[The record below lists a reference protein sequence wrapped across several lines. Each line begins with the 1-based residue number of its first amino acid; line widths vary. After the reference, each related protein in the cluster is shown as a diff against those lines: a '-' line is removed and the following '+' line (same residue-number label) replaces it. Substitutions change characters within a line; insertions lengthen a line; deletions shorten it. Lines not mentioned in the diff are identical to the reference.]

1 MIMNHEPTLT
11 SPPGLALSSV
21 LVQLFLSAF
30 NPCMEGEEA
39 SSSSSCLAASVQ
51 LLGER
56 EPGECCCVG
65 GGDVDAGMPRCVMGV
80 SLAAVITL
88 LKCTLL
94 HYEKHEQIMSKG
106 LNYSN
111 GSGGAGGAYFNIIC
125 TIFPSKWGHKIDLST
140 TTRLH
145 APVCQGYADVP
156 DFELVALQVVSGQS
170 ATRRG
175 RAPATAED
183 KERMLQIGLDRHL

>member
-1 MIMNHEPTLT
+1 MIMNHNLIYTLNEPTPT

-21 LVQLFLSAF
+21 LVQLLLSAF

-51 LLGER
+51 LLGEQ

-111 GSGGAGGAYFNIIC
+111 GSGGAGGHISILYAPYF
-125 TIFPSKWGHKIDLST
+125 
-140 TTRLH
+140 
-145 APVCQGYADVP
+145 
-156 DFELVALQVVSGQS
+156 
-170 ATRRG
+170 
-175 RAPATAED
+175 
-183 KERMLQIGLDRHL
+183 HLNGGIRS

>member
-21 LVQLFLSAF
+21 LVQLLLSAF

-39 SSSSSCLAASVQ
+39 SSSSSCLPTSVQ

-56 EPGECCCVG
+56 GRLGECGCFG

-88 LKCTLL
+88 LKCTVL
-94 HYEKHEQIMSKG
+94 HYETLEQIMSKG
-106 LNYSN
+106 L
-111 GSGGAGGAYFNIIC
+111 
-125 TIFPSKWGHKIDLST
+125 
-140 TTRLH
+140 
-145 APVCQGYADVP
+145 
-156 DFELVALQVVSGQS
+156 
-170 ATRRG
+170 
-175 RAPATAED
+175 
-183 KERMLQIGLDRHL
+183 